1 VDIKLASSLIAIFIL
16 LAYVDMSFFKGG
28 SITVIIVQQK
38 PLEEIF
44 GMTENVQ
51 SLLILGCDGCAGIIE
66 VGGERQAE
74 ILKMLLEMRR
84 KLKGLNQSKIKATSI
99 LRQCD
104 RQMAAS
110 SLHSFIGDYDAVLSL
125 ACGVGVQT
133 LAELYPNKLIASAN
147 DTMFLGMHDM
157 REGKFYEMC
166 RACGDCVLFETGGI
180 CPITR
185 CAKSLLNGPCG
196 GQAKGKC
203 EVGGWK
209 KDCAWVLIYNRLK
222 EKNRLDLFKKFRI
235 PRDYRIS
242 EHPREIGGETAETK
256 KIEAAVKVKGN
267 EEIIFSGKREAY
279 SELTKQIR
287 DGKFVFTGELEPVK
301 TTNLNEVIEGAKTLK
316 GHVVAINI
324 TDNPTAF
331 GYMNAL
337 VPSYLIQKEA
347 GVEAVYQMTTRDRN
361 RLALISDV
369 LAAGALGIRNILVLT
384 GDHTVVGDTPQSKP
398 VFDLDSATF
407 TYMLRKIIDEGVDL
421 NGNKIENPPKFS
433 IGIAA
438 APNADPLEPEILKIE
453 RKVKLGVDF
462 IQTQCVYSAEQ
473 AKRFLDAAAYLKTP
487 VLVGLAP
494 FKSQAMMDWMIK
506 FVPGIKVPDDV
517 EQRLRKAKQKS
528 KEAFVEENVEIF
540 GEIIREIRK
549 TTGAAGI
556 HMMAVGFEWIV
567 PKIIERS
574 GVG

>member
-1 VDIKLASSLIAIFIL
+1 
-16 LAYVDMSFFKGG
+16 
-28 SITVIIVQQK
+28 VIIVQQK

-74 ILKMLLEMRR
+74 TLKMLLEMRR
-84 KLKGLNQSKIKATSI
+84 KLKGLNQPKVKATSI

-104 RQMAAS
+104 RQITAT
-110 SLHSFIGDYDAVLSL
+110 SLHPFIGDYDAVLSL

-133 LAELYPNKLIASAN
+133 LAELYPNKLIVPAN
-147 DTMFLGMHDM
+147 DTMFLGMHDT

-196 GQAKGKC
+196 GQSKGKC

-222 EKNRLDLFKKFRI
+222 ERNRLDLFKKFRI

-256 KIEAAVKVKGN
+256 KIEAAVKVK
-267 EEIIFSGKREAY
+267 EEIVFSGKREAY
-279 SELTKQIR
+279 SELTKQIG

-316 GHVVAINI
+316 DHVVAINI

-453 RKVKLGVDF
+453 RKVRLGVDF

-506 FVPGIKVPDDV
+506 FVPGIKVPEEV

-574 GVG
+574 GVD

>member
-1 VDIKLASSLIAIFIL
+1 
-16 LAYVDMSFFKGG
+16 M
-28 SITVIIVQQK
+28 IIVQQK
-38 PLEEIF
+38 PFEEIF
-44 GMTENVQ
+44 ENTEKLQN
-51 SLLILGCDGCAGIIE
+51 LLVVGCDGCAAIIQ
-66 VGGERQAE
+66 VGGEKQAE
-74 ILKMLLEMRR
+74 ILKTLLEMHR
-84 KLKGLNQSKIKATSI
+84 KIKGANESRIKAISI

-104 RQMAAS
+104 RQIAAS
-110 SLHSFIGDYDAVLSL
+110 SLRPLVEDYDALISL

-133 LAELYPNKLIASAN
+133 LASLYPEKLVIPAN
-147 DTMFLGMHDM
+147 DTKFLGMHDTK
-157 REGKFYEMC
+157 EGKFYEMC
-166 RACGDCVLFETGGI
+166 RACGDCILYETGGI

-222 EKNRLDLFKKFRI
+222 ERNRLDQFTKFRI

-242 EHPREIGGETAETK
+242 EHPREIGGEALIAK
-256 KIEAAVKVKGN
+256 KTEMLKDKEQLVK
-267 EEIIFSGKREAY
+267 IGKREAY
-279 SELTKQIR
+279 SELTKQIME
-287 DGKFVFTGELEPVK
+287 GKFVFTGELEPVK
-301 TTNLNEVIEGAKTLK
+301 TTTLHEVIEGAKLLK

-337 VPSYLIQKEA
+337 VPSYMIQKEA
-347 GVEAVYQMTTRDRN
+347 GVEAVYQMTTRDKN

-369 LAAGALGIRNILVLT
+369 LAAGALGIKNILVLT

-462 IQTQCVYSAEQ
+462 IQTQCVYSVVQ
-473 AKRFLDAAAYLKTP
+473 AKRFLDAASYLKTP
-487 VLVGLAP
+487 VLIGVAP
-494 FKSQAMMDWMIK
+494 FKSLAMMEWMIK
-506 FVPGIKVPDDV
+506 FVPGIKVPPEV
-517 EQRLRKAKQKS
+517 EQRLRKAKEKS
-528 KEAFVEENVEIF
+528 KEAFQEENVEIF
-540 GEIIREIRK
+540 GEMIREIRK
-549 TTGAAGI
+549 TTDAAGI

-567 PKIIERS
+567 PRILKEA
-574 GVG
+574 G